1 MLKST
6 FSCLQRCHWQYGSI
20 FLDSFSCCYARNLRN
35 PAKFS
40 EDRTF
45 TIQGHPR
52 SSILVSIESAY
63 ATSY

>member
-20 FLDSFSCCYARNLRN
+20 YLDSFSCCYARNLRN

-52 SSILVSIESAY
+52 
-63 ATSY
+63 